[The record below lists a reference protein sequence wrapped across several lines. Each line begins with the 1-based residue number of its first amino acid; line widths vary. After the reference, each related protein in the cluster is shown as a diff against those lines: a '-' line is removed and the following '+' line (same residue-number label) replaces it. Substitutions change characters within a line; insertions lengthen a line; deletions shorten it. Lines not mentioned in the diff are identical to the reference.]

1 MVQTSAWSAHI
12 ADNPDFKAPDF
23 PQGFPPKILVYGY
36 FKRNGDWHPR
46 QVDELTL
53 EELEWIP
60 IYEEAIFEAQ
70 EYIRKTSQFQSSKG
84 TANG

>member
-1 MVQTSAWSAHI
+1 MVHNSAWSQHI
-12 ADNPDFKAPDF
+12 QDDPDFKEPPWPD
-23 PQGFPPKILVYGY
+23 GFPPKILVYGY

-60 IYEEAIFEAQ
+60 VYEEAISQTQ
-70 EYIRKTSQFQSSKG
+70 EFIRKQQNFQNKRA
-84 TANG
+84 ANG

>member
-1 MVQTSAWSAHI
+1 MVQNSAWSAHI
-12 ADNPDFKAPDF
+12 ANDPDFKSPDF
-23 PQGFPPKILVYGY
+23 PEGFPLRILVYGY

-60 IYEEAIFEAQ
+60 LYEEAIHEAR
-70 EYIRKTSQFQSSKG
+70 EYIEKTSQFQGKG
-84 TANG
+84 SANG